1 MRTRHCHHCGKEYQ
15 LPGQPGRSETCL
27 CGADLRVCRNC
38 ASYDAK
44 VAQQCTDRRAEEV
57 PVKDRANY
65 CEWFELV
72 RREWRAPT
80 QDSRRED
87 SARDSLRRLL
97 GD

>member
-1 MRTRHCHHCGKEYQ
+1 
-15 LPGQPGRSETCL
+15 
-27 CGADLRVCRNC
+27 
-38 ASYDAK
+38 